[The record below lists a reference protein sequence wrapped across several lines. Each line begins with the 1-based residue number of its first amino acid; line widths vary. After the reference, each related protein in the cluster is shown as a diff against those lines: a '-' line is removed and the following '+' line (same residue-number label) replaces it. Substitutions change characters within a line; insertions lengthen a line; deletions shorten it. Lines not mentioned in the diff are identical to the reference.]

1 MFKFLKEKLQEGIRK
16 ISQKFRDASQEKQ
29 EEPPKAGDVSEGK
42 DERRPESPV
51 EKEIIEIKTP
61 EAPRGQPKLKPAEQP
76 KQEVQKTTQPV
87 AQKDSPKET
96 RAKKE
101 EREKAAF
108 RDTGPA
114 KAPSPI
120 QAAQEKAQEPIK
132 EKLAGEEPKK
142 KGGFFAKITSA
153 IKEKIVMT
161 TINREKFDG
170 IFSDLELILLENNVA
185 VEVIEKIK
193 ADLEL
198 RLVNQPI
205 PRLNIEETIRSSLR
219 SSLETI
225 LSNPS
230 FSLPEKIG
238 EVKPFIICFVGIN
251 GSGKTTTIAKV
262 AHLLKSKGKTVVLA
276 AGDTFRAASI
286 DQLQQHAEKIGV
298 KLIKHDY
305 GSDPAAVAFDAIQ
318 HAKTKNA
325 DVVLIDTAGRMHS
338 NTNLM
343 DELKKIRKVA
353 GPHLV
358 LFVGEA
364 LTGNDCIEQIKEF
377 QQAVG
382 IDGIIL
388 TKSDVDEKGGTMIS
402 ASFVSGKPILF
413 LGTGQQ
419 YKHLEPFSK
428 EKLLAS
434 LGL

>member
-1 MFKFLKEKLQEGIRK
+1 MFKFLKEKLQEGIRR
-16 ISQKFRDASQEKQ
+16 ISQKFRDAPLEKKEEPPKDGDISQEKQ
-29 EEPPKAGDVSEGK
+29 EEK
-42 DERRPESPV
+42 PEVPI
-51 EKEIIEIKTP
+51 EKKKREIKTP
-61 EAPRGQPKLKPAEQP
+61 EPPKGQPKPKPAELPEQ
-76 KQEVQKTTQPV
+76 KEQKTPQPA
-87 AQKDSPKET
+87 AQKESPKET
-96 RAKKE
+96 GAKQE
-101 EREKAAF
+101 EKGKAAF
-108 RDTGPA
+108 QDTEPA
-114 KAPSPI
+114 KATSPI
-120 QAAQEKAQEPIK
+120 PAAQENFQEPIK
-132 EKLAGEEPKK
+132 EQPAEEEPKK
-142 KGGFFAKITSA
+142 KEGFFAKITSA
-153 IKEKIVMT
+153 IKEKIAMT
-161 TINREKFDG
+161 TIDREKFDG

-205 PRLNIEETIRSSLR
+205 PRLKIEETIRSSLR

-225 LSNPS
+225 LSNPA
-230 FSLPEKIG
+230 FSLEQKISG
-238 EVKPFIICFVGIN
+238 AKPLVICFVGIN

-286 DQLQQHAEKIGV
+286 DQLQEHAEHIGV

-305 GSDPAAVAFDAIQ
+305 GSDPAAVAFDAIK
-318 HAKTKNA
+318 HAKSKNA

-343 DELKKIRKVA
+343 DELKKIKKVA

-413 LGTGQQ
+413 LGTGQH
-419 YKHLEPFSK
+419 YEHLEPFSK